1 MRPTSY
7 YILQLEDPWYPRG
20 QRNFVSSVIDSSKTD
35 ASYGAPAISSNR
47 RSLLPTCLP
56 AYRRRASY
64 SLNVAVCPN
73 MREELRRFLSKLIKA
88 FSQIIADKEVYLI
101 SKQPFA
107 QWNGSP
113 KAVTGTKVVQMCVFA
128 YFMCYFRKEILETTR
143 KTYRECRW
151 NDIEDVRH
159 ETIEK
164 FNMDWNAECGQLN
177 QAHGIADQLINQWM
191 NQSIFNVNSVVR
203 TQMGQYRMW

>member
-64 SLNVAVCPN
+64 SLSVAVCPN

-88 FSQIIADKEVYLI
+88 FSQIIADKEVYFDFETTLRTV
-101 SKQPFA
+101 KWQP
-107 QWNGSP
+107 QG
-113 KAVTGTKVVQMCVFA
+113 TGTKVVQICVFA
-128 YFMCYFRKEILETTR
+128 YFMCYFREEILETTR
-143 KTYRECRW
+143 KH
-151 NDIEDVRH
+151 IENATGMTTKIR
-159 ETIEK
+159 TI
-164 FNMDWNAECGQLN
+164 
-177 QAHGIADQLINQWM
+177 
-191 NQSIFNVNSVVR
+191 R
-203 TQMGQYRMW
+203 